1 MVGVVSIREAL
12 MAAAKVSLDLVE
24 ISPTAVPPV
33 CKIMDFGRYK
43 YDIKKKHQNS
53 KKRQR
58 VITTKEIKL
67 RPNIG
72 EHDLQIKLKSIQKF
86 IEQGDKVK
94 IGVRFKGREI
104 THQELGMNLL
114 KRVLEDVSEIAK
126 AEVEPKF
133 EGKQIFT
140 LIVPK

>member
-1 MVGVVSIREAL
+1 MGVVSLREAL
-12 MAAAKVSLDLVE
+12 AAAAKVSLDLVE

-53 KKRQR
+53 KKKQR

-72 EHDLQIKLKSIQKF
+72 EHDLLIKLKSIQKF

-114 KRVLEDVSEIAK
+114 KRVLEDVSPIAK

-140 LIVPK
+140 LIAPK